1 MEIKNEALEKTG
13 RFYVEKNNRTIA
25 EMDYQLPG
33 KDTLLIVH
41 TEVDESLG
49 GKGIGKQLVAA
60 AVDYARNNS
69 LRVIA
74 TCPFAK
80 KVLDR
85 TKGFADVYNTEKVKT
100 NA

>member
-1 MEIKNEALEKTG
+1 MEIKNEAFEKAG
-13 RFYVEKNNRTIA
+13 RFYIEKNNGIIA

-33 KDTLLIVH
+33 KNTLLIVH

-49 GKGIGKQLVAA
+49 GKGVGKQLVTA

-69 LRVIA
+69 LRINA

-80 KVLDR
+80 KVLEI
-85 TKGFADVYNTEKVKT
+85 TKEFVDVYNAEKNKS
-100 NA
+100 

>member
-1 MEIKNEALEKTG
+1 MEIKNETLDKTG
-13 RFYVEKNNRTIA
+13 RFYIEKNNDTIA
-25 EMDYQLPG
+25 ELDYQFPD
-33 KDTLLIVH
+33 KTTMLIVH
-41 TEVDESLG
+41 TEVDESLS

-69 LRVIA
+69 LRVSA

-85 TKGFADVYNTEKVKT
+85 TKEFADVYNAEKNKS
-100 NA
+100 